1 MGTASCPPSSSW
13 RRPPRV
19 SETLIQRQPGI
30 RIGVIVADDV
40 TLIYSPTPLLIEAEP
55 ATPTAPNA
63 IRLDHAPQRIVDEV
77 GHGDGGVRAQTVG
90 LDKATAADVG
100 KVEADLKANPPQPFD
115 ITRKVRVFNAAF
127 EFVDF
132 ELSGT
137 SIDQMTVP
145 IPSIFTGLP
154 TNKHANSS
162 ARLSSWSRQATSA
175 SGHQHHAGPDGR
187 GRSSGGVAGSQTA
200 AGGFKLLAFGLVAT
214 LFHPVFTDRLGVAL
228 LPERPAA
235 AGCNPC
241 NPSATGPTRL

>member
-1 MGTASCPPSSSW
+1 MSLDNQCIVVATDDHICELIRQAANRLVVLAPAVHEKVACALATRWNELGASKVSVILDLDPEVFRLGYGQLTALKLLEKTAASLG
-13 RRPPRV
+13 
-19 SETLIQRQPGI
+19 TLIQRQPGI

-40 TLIYSPTPLLIEAEP
+40 TLIYSPTPLLIEAGP

-77 GHGDGGVRAQTVG
+77 GHGDDGVRAQTVG

-137 SIDQMTVP
+137 SIDQMTFP
-145 IPSIFTGLP
+145 FPNTSMELL
-154 TNKHANSS
+154 TNKRANSS
-162 ARLSSWSRQATSA
+162 ARLSFWSRLATSCPV
-175 SGHQHHAGPDGR
+175 SI
-187 GRSSGGVAGSQTA
+187 SS
-200 AGGFKLLAFGLVAT
+200 K
-214 LFHPVFTDRLGVAL
+214 
-228 LPERPAA
+228 
-235 AGCNPC
+235 
-241 NPSATGPTRL
+241 TGT